1 MQTVE
6 SNILTKDRY
15 VIPLD
20 MRNGLPFI
28 NVKRR
33 SKPIA
38 TDIVYSDVVAIDY
51 LRARQNFVGVRTN
64 QKQMKL
70 LRLLVSLNLL
80 AKNDLKIINESIG
93 KVLFTH
99 ASTTLTRHPIIE
111 CLTKMILVTEAMQV
125 Q

>member
-64 QKQMKL
+64 QK
-70 LRLLVSLNLL
+70 
-80 AKNDLKIINESIG
+80 
-93 KVLFTH
+93 
-99 ASTTLTRHPIIE
+99 
-111 CLTKMILVTEAMQV
+111 
-125 Q
+125 